1 MPYGL
6 YIAAEGAH
14 AQTTRLEVVA
24 NNLANTNTV
33 GFKRDVAMFQ
43 ARFAEAVQ
51 NGSVS
56 PGSGTIN
63 DIGGGVRVL
72 GTDTDFSPGPIKAT
86 GRDLDLAIDG
96 KGYFVVRKGDRTLL
110 TRAGNFTLNTEN
122 QLVEPT
128 GGLLQ
133 SESGGPITVDPE
145 GGPWEFTPDGS
156 MLQGDDPVPLA
167 IVVPRSP
174 GDLAKQGDNLFL
186 PLGPTS
192 PLEPEQRQV
201 VRGTLEA
208 SAVQP
213 TLEMMELIEST
224 RAFEA
229 NVNIIR
235 NYDQMIGNLISNV
248 LKEQ

>member
-24 NNLANTNTV
+24 NNLANANTA
-33 GFKRDVAMFQ
+33 GFKRDLAVFQ

-51 NGSVS
+51 NGSVP

-72 GTDTDFSPGPIKAT
+72 DTQTDFSPGPIKPT

-96 KGYFVVRKGDRTLL
+96 PGYFAIRKGDRTLL
-110 TRAGNFTLNTEN
+110 TRAGNFEINTDN
-122 QLVEPT
+122 QLVEPS
-128 GGLLQ
+128 GGLVL
-133 SESGGPITVDPE
+133 SETGIPITIDPE
-145 GGPWEFTPDGS
+145 GAPWQITPDGS
-156 MLQGDDPVPLA
+156 LLQGDDPVPLA
-167 IVVPRSP
+167 IVVPKSP

-186 PLGPTS
+186 PLGPTAT
-192 PLEPEQRQV
+192 LEPDQRRV
-201 VRGTLEA
+201 ARGVLET
-208 SAVQP
+208 SSVKP

-229 NVNIIR
+229 NVNMIK
-235 NYDQMIGNLISNV
+235 NYDQMLGNLISSV
-248 LKEQ
+248 LKEG

>member
-1 MPYGL
+1 MPYGM

-33 GFKRDVAMFQ
+33 GFKRDLALFQ
-43 ARFAEAVQ
+43 ARYAQAVQ
-51 NGSVS
+51 NGSVP
-56 PGSGTIN
+56 PGSGTID

-72 GTDTDFSPGPIKAT
+72 ETQTDFAPGPLKAT

-96 KGYFVVRKGDRTLL
+96 NGYFVVRKGDRTLL
-110 TRAGNFTLNTEN
+110 TRAGNFTIDINN
-122 QLVEPT
+122 QLVEST
-128 GGLLQ
+128 GGLVL
-133 SESGGPITVDPE
+133 SDTGGPITIDPE
-145 GGPWEFTPDGS
+145 GGPWQLTPDGS
-156 MLQGDDPVPLA
+156 MMQGGDPVALA

-186 PLGPTS
+186 PLGPTA
-192 PLEPEQRQV
+192 PLEPEQRHV
-201 VRGTLEA
+201 VGGMLEA
-208 SAVQP
+208 SGVQP
-213 TLEMMELIEST
+213 TTEMMEMIEST

-248 LKEQ
+248 LKE